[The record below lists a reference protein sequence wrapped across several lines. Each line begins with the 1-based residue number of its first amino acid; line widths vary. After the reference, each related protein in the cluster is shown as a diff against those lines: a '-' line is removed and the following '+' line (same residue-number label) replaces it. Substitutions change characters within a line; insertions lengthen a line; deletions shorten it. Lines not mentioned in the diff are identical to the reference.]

1 MSALVLHD
9 RPAAQVRRPPRVEP
23 GRGVLGERWR
33 RREQREHGGQHQ
45 FIGHNA
51 SSLRLRSN
59 AGSKHVVNAD
69 RCLQAGEID
78 FIYIIARKIPISR
91 GRVRPEIAGFA
102 ADIHPTPHFHINAA
116 KDVAAWPPAVRT
128 QGVREYFH
136 VRGVD
141 VDEIT
146 ELEKLVFHETG
157 AGADVWRH
165 GGGYPRAAA
174 DLAST

>member
-1 MSALVLHD
+1 MSALVLHE

-23 GRGVLGERWR
+23 GRGVLGERRR

-78 FIYIIARKIPISR
+78 FIYIIARKIAISR
-91 GRVRPEIAGFA
+91 SCVRPEI
-102 ADIHPTPHFHINAA
+102 DRKSTRLNSSHL
-116 KDVAAWPPAVRT
+116 VLSYAVFFLKQT
-128 QGVREYFH
+128 KTKT
-136 VRGVD
+136 
-141 VDEIT
+141 ILT
-146 ELEKLVFHETG
+146 
-157 AGADVWRH
+157 
-165 GGGYPRAAA
+165 
-174 DLAST
+174 